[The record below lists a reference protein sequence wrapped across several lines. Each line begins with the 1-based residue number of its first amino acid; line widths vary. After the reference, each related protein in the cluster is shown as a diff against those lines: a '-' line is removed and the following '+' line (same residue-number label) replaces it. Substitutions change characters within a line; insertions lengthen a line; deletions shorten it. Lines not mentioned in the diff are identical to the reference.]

1 MTSEKDNLYSR
12 QIGVIGKDTM
22 LKLSNLKVFLLYLD
36 TLGIEIAKCLCLLGI
51 KTLYIYDC
59 RKITDVNKGRN
70 YGLYKSNKSDIVG
83 ESVISY
89 LKSLN
94 IYVDIKYESISDEIL
109 DKVDVVIQT
118 KVNSKCNVFNLN
130 ERCRNFNVKYIL
142 GSVIG
147 LTGYIYN
154 DFGEKHVVTDQNG
167 EKHKLSYIS
176 KIEKLDNNIL
186 LTLSDGDNNLTS
198 GDLFKFQQPNIEQVF
213 KLKNIENNNFMIE
226 YNEDLY
232 KLLSLCDN
240 ISIYEEK
247 ETLIINHKCLKKLLE
262 ENNYPD
268 VLLNLENKDIK
279 GLQKEVYEIISDPS
293 KLLNSNYYPK
303 HLVKGKHE
311 FPIISSILGG
321 IIAQEVVKI
330 TGKYVPLSQ
339 ELLIDYTELY
349 DRKNLYKSPSDKKK
363 EDINNLLPKN
373 IIKILEKLNIFLV
386 GCGALGCE
394 YLKLF
399 SMLNMGI
406 NKKSKITVTDLDTI
420 ELSNLNRQ
428 FLFRGEDIG
437 KFKSSVAKNRV
448 LEFNNKMNIEDL
460 TEAVGNNSEKIFNKC
475 FWEKQDVVVNALDN
489 IQARQYI
496 DSKCLIYNKPLFESG
511 TLGSKCNIQVIIPK
525 LTKSYSETQD
535 PVEKLIPMCT
545 IKNFPFKI
553 EHCIEWSLEIFN
565 KYFNEVIKDIKE
577 LNKGGENFKNYIKL
591 IDNEVIINNKLEILL
606 DIAET
611 LMEKK
616 YENIVKFANQ
626 VYNKIFI
633 IPTKEL
639 LDSYPIDKLNEDGT
653 KFWSGNRL
661 MPSLSKI
668 NYKLKLRFDFL
679 EIFTEIYSK
688 CLNIEYNKQH
698 LINYINTFTQEYI
711 DNNPIQYNKNNDLTK
726 ANDNLLNKLLSFKI
740 DITNKYSEEIFE
752 KDDDTNNHI
761 NIISI
766 IANIRANIYN
776 IKEITNLDCKLI
788 AGKIVPA
795 LSTTT
800 TLVTGLSIMEIIKY
814 IYNYYYLDYKK
825 ENLEYKDTY
834 INSAFNLYLQSESQK
849 ATKIITGN
857 YNNLMGCVV
866 KAIPEAF
873 TNWDFIKLGRKKNNI
888 ENINNL
894 IVYLNKKYNI
904 EINMLLCEDIIL
916 YNSFNTVNINK
927 TFNNIYNEVGK
938 NKTEYLIIESSCFDN
953 TGIPILTPKLI
964 YCWDF

>member
-1 MTSEKDNLYSR
+1 MNPEKDNLYSR

-22 LKLSNLKVFLLYLD
+22 LKLSNLNLFLLYLD

-51 KTLYIYDC
+51 KTLYVYDC
-59 RKITDVNKGRN
+59 RKISDVNKGRN
-70 YGLYKSNKSDIVG
+70 YGLNKSNKGDIIG
-83 ESVISY
+83 ESIISY
-89 LKSLN
+89 LKGLN
-94 IYVDIKYESISDEIL
+94 IYVDIKYEIITDEIL
-109 DKVDVVIQT
+109 KEVDVVIQT
-118 KVNSKCNVFNLN
+118 KINSNGNVFNLN
-130 ERCRNFNVKYIL
+130 ERCRNLNVKYIL
-142 GSVIG
+142 GTVIG

-154 DFGEKHVVTDQNG
+154 DFGEKHIVTDQNG

-176 KIEKLDNNIL
+176 KIERLDNSIL

-198 GDLFKFQQPNIEQVF
+198 GDLFKFQEPNIERIF
-213 KLKNIENNNFMIE
+213 KIKNIENNIFKIDF
-226 YNEDLY
+226 YY
-232 KLLSLCDN
+232 KIYKMLSLCNN
-240 ISIYEEK
+240 ICIYEEK
-247 ETLIINHKCLKKLLE
+247 EILIIKHKCLKELLY

-268 VLLNLENKDIK
+268 ILINLENKDIT
-279 GLQKEVYEIISDPS
+279 GIHKEIYEIISKPS
-293 KLLNSNYYPK
+293 NLLNSNYYPK

-311 FPIISSILGG
+311 FPIISCILGA

-330 TGKYVPLSQ
+330 TGKYIPLSQ

-349 DRKNLYKSPSDKKK
+349 DKKNLYKSPTDKKK

-386 GCGALGCE
+386 GCGAIGCE

-437 KFKSSVAKNRV
+437 KFKSSIAKNKI
-448 LEFNNKMNIEDL
+448 LEFNNKMNIDDL
-460 TEAVGNNSEKIFNKC
+460 IESVGKNSEKTFNRS
-475 FWEKQDVVVNALDN
+475 FWEKQDLIVNALDN
-489 IQARQYI
+489 VESRQYI
-496 DSKCLIYNKPLFESG
+496 DNKCLIYNKPLFESG

-553 EHCIEWSLEIFN
+553 EHCIEWALDIFN
-565 KYFNEVIKDIKE
+565 NYFNEVIKDFKE
-577 LNKGGENFKNYIKL
+577 LNKGSDNFKNYINL
-591 IDNEVIINNKLEILL
+591 LDNDIIINNKLEILV
-606 DIAET
+606 DIIDTFNENNY
-611 LMEKK
+611 K
-616 YENIVKFANQ
+616 NIVKFANI

-633 IPTKEL
+633 SPVKEL
-639 LDSYPIDKLNEDGT
+639 LELYPIDKLNEDET
-653 KFWSGNRL
+653 KFWTGNRL
-661 MPSLSKI
+661 MPSLLI
-668 NYKLKLRFDFL
+668 DNYKLDNFI
-679 EIFTEIYSK
+679 EIFTEIFSK
-688 CLNIEYNKQH
+688 CINIEFNKEELLNYIKIYNK
-698 LINYINTFTQEYI
+698 EYI
-711 DNNPIQYNKNNDLTK
+711 DNISTDYDKNKDLKNANN
-726 ANDNLLNKLLSFKI
+726 NLLNKLLTFKI
-740 DITNKYSEEIFE
+740 NINNKYTEQIFD

-761 NIISI
+761 NIITI

-800 TLVTGLSIMEIIKY
+800 SLVTGLSMMEIIKY

-825 ENLEYKDTY
+825 AKLQYKDTF
-834 INSAFNLYLQSESQK
+834 INTAINLYLQSESQK

-857 YNNLMGCVV
+857 YNNLMGCVI
-866 KAIPEAF
+866 KANPEAF
-873 TNWDFIKLGRKKNNI
+873 TNWDFINVNRRKHNI
-888 ENINNL
+888 ENISNL
-894 IVYLNKKYNI
+894 IVYLTKKYNI
-904 EINMLLCEDIIL
+904 EINMLVCENMIL

-927 TFNNIYNEVGK
+927 TFLNIYNDLFK
-938 NKTEYLIIESSCFDN
+938 NKTEYLIMELSSFDN
-953 TGIPILTPKLI
+953 SGVPILTPKLI
-964 YCWDF
+964 YLL